1 MAWLDEIV
9 IASVIM
15 AAFFPLAAGIAA
27 RHTSRPGRRLESS
40 AYSSANRVAVMQCS
54 LHQHAFAEL
63 SMLRSGR
70 EPLSTS
76 SGCSSSM
83 DIGEKGTVYMSL
95 LQDTQPLG
103 SPRRSVW
110 VSGFPRSSTSTV
122 LSMISAGQTVADEV
136 NESDLTYSL
145 FEPCHGGDEYE
156 GELETRGCGG
166 FIWHLT
172 RCDFDGVKNLWGWMD
187 PHSTRNHSK
196 QDRFTRQGATSLCT
210 KANMVAFKTVDN
222 GHKLP
227 EWKWLLDDTPTLRV
241 IDVVRDP
248 RGIYASW
255 KTLEPFATLVKKGQF
270 YTIRDVCSSFE
281 QNMDFGHGNVKHVVF
296 EQMVRN
302 PEETMK
308 STYDW
313 LGLKFGSKQTAWLKS
328 TFDAS
333 DCPEPKPWEV
343 GYTDC
348 HTNSGVITEK
358 WRSVL
363 TQEELQVFN
372 QTESCRR
379 VMDHYGYTW

>member
-1 MAWLDEIV
+1 MCFFR
-9 IASVIM
+9 SFSM
-15 AAFFPLAAGIAA
+15 AAAIAVVSFPLALGIAA
-27 RHTSRPGRRLESS
+27 RHSSGPGRRLDASVS
-40 AYSSANRVAVMQCS
+40 GFADRMAVMQCS
-54 LHQHAFAEL
+54 LRQHASAEL
-63 SMLRSGR
+63 SALRSAL
-70 EPLSTS
+70 EPGSAS
-76 SGCSSSM
+76 PACSNSM
-83 DIGEKGTVYMSL
+83 DVGGKGTVYLSM
-95 LQDTQPLG
+95 LQDKQPFG
-103 SPRRSVW
+103 SPHRSVW

-122 LSMISAGQTVADEV
+122 LSMISAGQTVADAV
-136 NESDLTYSL
+136 DESDLTYSL

-172 RCDFDGVKNLWGWMD
+172 RCDFNGVKNLWGWMD

-196 QDRFTRQGATSLCT
+196 QDRFTREAASALCA
-210 KANMVAFKTVDN
+210 KSQMVAFKTVDN

-270 YTIRDVCSSFE
+270 YTIKDVCSSFE

-296 EQMVRN
+296 EEMVKN

-308 STYDW
+308 NIYDW
-313 LGLKFGSKQTAWLKS
+313 LGMKFGNQQAAWLKS

-343 GYTDC
+343 GFTDC
-348 HTNSGVITEK
+348 HTNSRAVAEK
-358 WRSVL
+358 WRWVL
-363 TQEELQVFN
+363 SPEELQVFN

-379 VMDHYGYTW
+379 VMDRYGYTW